1 MSRICQILGVK
12 PMSGNNVSHS
22 NRKTKR
28 RFLPNLREMKFFSN
42 ALGVDVKLRVASST
56 LRTINKNGGIDSFLV
71 NARFAKLTIEAQK
84 LRNKIKK
91 KLIAIDKISEV
102 KNIKEK
108 KPFKKVSA
116 RKAKKA
122 QSK

>member
-108 KPFKKVSA
+108 KLFKKVSA